1 MPGVKVI
8 IANPETRGPCA
19 DSHLGEIWVTSE
31 HNSDG
36 YFVLYGSSGAGDTP
50 SISSVPSADSP
61 ASVDTFAAMLAAG
74 DAAGTHYVRTGWLGF
89 IRRTDTL
96 KLNGEPQDALYVVGA
111 LEESM
116 QLRGLRYHP
125 VDLESTVMRALP
137 EGPGGGAVTVIGSG
151 SGAATAIPVSQPL
164 SVPAG
169 AAIPSC
175 ALSYLGPKR
184 ACLVECAVFSCCI
197 SGADVLCA
205 VVEWE
210 DREGHSDGLDLLP
223 LVTSLL
229 LEEHQLVLG
238 VLIIVDPG
246 TIPFNSRGHK
256 QRNHLREQFLAD
268 KLDALYIAY
277 NL

>member
-19 DSHLGEIWVTSE
+19 DSHLGEIWVASE

-36 YFVLYGSSGAGDTP
+36 YFVIYGSSGPGDTASNSSTSGAP
-50 SISSVPSADSP
+50 SSDASA
-61 ASVDTFAAMLAAG
+61 AADTFAATLAAG
-74 DAAGTHYVRTGWLGF
+74 DTAGTHYVRTGWLGF

-111 LEESM
+111 LDESM

-125 VDLESTVMRALP
+125 VDLESTVTRSLP
-137 EGPGGGAVTVIGSG
+137 EGPGGGGAVMVIG
-151 SGAATAIPVSQPL
+151 AIPVSQPL
-164 SVPAG
+164 SAPAG
-169 AAIPSC
+169 AAVPSC
-175 ALSYLGPKR
+175 PLSYLGPKR
-184 ACLVECAVFSCCI
+184 ACLAECAVFVCRI
-197 SGADVLCA
+197 SGSDVLCA

-223 LVTSLL
+223 LVTTLL